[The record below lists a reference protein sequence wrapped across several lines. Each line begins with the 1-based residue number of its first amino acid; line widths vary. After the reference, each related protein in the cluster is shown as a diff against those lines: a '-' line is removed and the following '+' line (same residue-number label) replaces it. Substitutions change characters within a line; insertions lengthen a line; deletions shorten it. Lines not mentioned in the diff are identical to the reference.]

1 MRTGEIVEIPLRGL
15 ASTGNEYDCQDGE
28 LQVCHNAV
36 NNGAGLRPIQEPTAL
51 VRLPGGWKGLVFVHH
66 TSAGDVYI
74 IRDNGTNAWYAKASD
89 IEGKDS
95 AADALT
101 QITEPQA
108 GLFADGEYQLTS
120 VGNVLVANF
129 SGTGVAN
136 GIKGMHYYRWKDE
149 DNCYKYLG
157 QYPPDLKLEFSMAHY
172 QGHVE
177 SDGSITYNDGCL
189 MYYETG
195 QSTISF
201 SADDYFT
208 QGSMICYP
216 DRESDYDK
224 WVDELLGKVNKI
236 KGEMRRQGLFL
247 GRVFVRTAYKLYD
260 GNYIMQSAPV
270 LLAPTMED
278 NPLIWPYWVSPM
290 RTEYAGKNEWSI
302 AVKYRLYFRP
312 FVLCVKSLATA
323 EEKDKLK
330 EWEEVVDEVCVFVTP
345 ELQDYVEDPGYMLLK
360 RKEKMLTRVMDEKET
375 TVLGEYI
382 SDRPDGEKW
391 KYGQYRAYMLEDYIY
406 NRYGETVSMRPPCPM
421 GIALDGAQSSLSAS
435 YINEGDDANT
445 EGGAPIMASQTLKID
460 TREVAIL
467 KHGQY
472 VSQAVSFTWDDDGT
486 EKMRAMLT
494 EFCYYTHI
502 IQFERKPDTEE
513 KRIEQQYL
521 FYPLKEYSI
530 DEAVK
535 LGETDKTMEWPYLML
550 NLSNGIWPRKG
561 ETVSAPGDVSFV
573 NFEKGKL
580 ENLTAQTDT
589 LPDDYGS
596 WQRRIPKYMHTYNN
610 RLNMANVA
618 ITFRKVPEQWL
629 GGQSATGRIMDGKLS
644 GQVVVEDG
652 GVVSS
657 AQLDV
662 TSFYNISLNAGFF
675 FYPHPKAKKIEIA
688 AVMDGKTSY
697 YAFKMKPHPY
707 LYGSYF
713 YDKDFCNI
721 DNLEADPLSKYIVP
735 AGQTYA
741 QGVIRRPN
749 YMYTSEVDNPFMFP
763 SEGVNAIGSGEIVAI
778 KSAAKAMSE
787 GTAFGS
793 MPLYA
798 FCTDGVWPLGVGET
812 GLFVTTNPP
821 TRETLL
827 NNDAGALLQVDSS
840 VVFLSERGLMRLV
853 GENTELLSGQLAER
867 FGTLDVIDLP
877 GWQRVM
883 NAFDGGAKY
892 LEADDFH
899 SFIRQGARLA
909 FDYVN
914 YRMIVYRPYDAADP
928 ATHTA
933 YVYDMTSEAWA
944 TMASRL
950 LSSVDGYPG
959 TMVNTVGGSETL
971 IARFDQGNTALA
983 GGGKAF
989 YTTRPMKLGKPD
1001 TLKTVRTLV
1010 ERAVSHGG
1018 AKYIALW
1025 GSRDMTRWVPIG
1037 AVVGGRMPRLG
1048 GTPYKYFIAAGWS
1061 QMDVHGD
1068 AISRLT
1074 IEEADKYT
1082 DKIR

>member
-120 VGNVLVANF
+120 VGNVLVANVTREADPE
-129 SGTGVAN
+129 GLN
-136 GIKGMHYYRWKDE
+136 GIHYYKYDAYKDT
-149 DNCYKYLG
+149 YSYIG
-157 QYPPDLKLEFSMAHY
+157 QYPPDVALEF
-172 QGHVE
+172 E
-177 SDGSITYNDGCL
+177 L
-189 MYYETG
+189 MYDNSTG
-195 QSTISF
+195 FPKGSVVHTK
-201 SADDYFT
+201 SAATVVVDDVAKVSHALPYA
-208 QGSMICYP
+208 
-216 DRESDYDK
+216 ESAKLQDA
-224 WVDELLGKVNKI
+224 VMGLVNEIANDAK
-236 KGEMRRQGLFL
+236 KSSRFL
-247 GRVFVRTAYKLYD
+247 NPFFVRYAYRLYD
-260 GNYIMQSAPV
+260 GTYIMQSAPV
-270 LLAPTMED
+270 LMVPDYGYNPAVVIQLKSTED
-278 NPLIWPYWVSPM
+278 PQMKIRAAYRPM
-290 RTEYAGKNEWSI
+290 ALRARSNISASNGVLLKKWADIIQGVAVFITPPVLNYALTGESLSI
-302 AVKYRLYFRP
+302 ARVGLSGGKVP
-312 FVLCVKSLATA
+312 DSLADSSLAGGTFSLARTLNSELGEGRDLSSTRHVFFYEDLSDA
-323 EEKDKLK
+323 EKASLLLDETNLTTYETNFAKGFMRDGTIEDWINEAYVFYKLK
-330 EWEEVVDEVCVFVTP
+330 E
-345 ELQDYVEDPGYMLLK
+345 
-360 RKEKMLTRVMDEKET
+360 
-375 TVLGEYI
+375 
-382 SDRPDGEKW
+382 
-391 KYGQYRAYMLEDYIY
+391 
-406 NRYGETVSMRPPCPM
+406 
-421 GIALDGAQSSLSAS
+421 
-435 YINEGDDANT
+435 
-445 EGGAPIMASQTLKID
+445 
-460 TREVAIL
+460 
-467 KHGQY
+467 
-472 VSQAVSFTWDDDGT
+472 
-486 EKMRAMLT
+486 
-494 EFCYYTHI
+494 YT
-502 IQFERKPDTEE
+502 
-513 KRIEQQYL
+513 
-521 FYPLKEYSI
+521 I
-530 DEAVK
+530 DEAIALGSKAEAKGPAGFTTVK
-535 LGETDKTMEWPYLML
+535 RDGSD
-550 NLSNGIWPRKG
+550 GI
-561 ETVSAPGDVSFV
+561 V
-573 NFEKGKL
+573 
-580 ENLTAQTDT
+580 NLTTFEQ
-589 LPDDYGS
+589 LPDGYG
-596 WQRRIPKYMHTYNN
+596 QRSLKMPKYLHTYNA
-610 RLNMANVA
+610 RLNVANVDLREIATFPAGFLSAYTAFGSFMFPGEAGEQA
-618 ITFRKVPEQWL
+618 ISN
-629 GGQSATGRIMDGKLS
+629 GSMDGSATVYIEDNGAIRTAKAELPLADG
-644 GQVVVEDG
+644 
-652 GVVSS
+652 S
-657 AQLDV
+657 AYGEWGTLD
-662 TSFYNISLNAGFF
+662 SMPGYF
-675 FYPHPKAKKIEIA
+675 FYPNPNAKWLHISATDRAVGYVRSVDRWIPLKKHPFLYGAYYFNGYYGFGKAEGEEPEIA
-688 AVMDGKTSY
+688 KGE
-697 YAFKMKPHPY
+697 
-707 LYGSYF
+707 
-713 YDKDFCNI
+713 I
-721 DNLEADPLSKYIVP
+721 
-735 AGQTYA
+735 AGVSHQT
-741 QGVIRRPN
+741 N

-853 GENTELLSGQLAER
+853 GESTELLSGQLAER

-899 SFIRQGARLA
+899 IFIRQGARLA